1 MAKRSKKP
9 SSVKPGSAQHLSSE
23 EFLKSVDKMW
33 KAGPT
38 VKYQNP
44 DSW

>member
-1 MAKRSKKP
+1 MAKRSKK
-9 SSVKPGSAQHLSSE
+9 SNSVKHDSARHLSSE
-23 EFLKSVDKMW
+23 EFLKNVDKMW
-33 KAGPT
+33 KTGPT

>member
-1 MAKRSKKP
+1 MAKRSKKS
-9 SSVKPGSAQHLSSE
+9 SSVISGSAKHLSSE
-23 EFLKSVDKMW
+23 DFLKNVDKMW